1 MIKVWLLNLCSPG
14 HQLVGLLVRGLSSTK
29 QFQDLKDQL
38 GMIDICLFVW
48 IGGEFDKITVWV
60 SMIMTIQLPN
70 QTYTY
75 ASTREGVGVKSY

>member
-1 MIKVWLLNLCSPG
+1 
-14 HQLVGLLVRGLSSTK
+14 
-29 QFQDLKDQL
+29 
-38 GMIDICLFVW
+38 MIDICLFVW